1 MSRQKGEQ
9 VAGRINKVKNRTVH
23 NDRMVKQRLQKA
35 AVQQGNKGPGA
46 AAAWAVQPGQ
56 TVKKTRRNRN
66 PRYGKKQKQSAK
78 NRRQT

>member
-9 VAGRINKVKNRTVH
+9 VAGRINKETTRTVQ
-23 NDRMVKQRLQKA
+23 NARLVKQRLQKA

-78 NRRQT
+78 NRCQT